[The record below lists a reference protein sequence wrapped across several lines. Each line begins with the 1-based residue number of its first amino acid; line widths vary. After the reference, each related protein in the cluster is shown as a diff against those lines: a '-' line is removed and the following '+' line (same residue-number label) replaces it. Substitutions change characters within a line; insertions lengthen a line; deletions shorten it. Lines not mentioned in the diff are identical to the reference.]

1 MPTVLRQGPYRFFF
15 YSGDGAEPPH
25 VHVERDAS
33 SAKIWLDPV
42 RLQNSV
48 GFGGTEI
55 NRIIR
60 LAGEN
65 RDTILQIWE
74 SYFYDGTTSGKS

>member
-1 MPTVLRQGPYRFFF
+1 MPTVLRAGPYRFFF
-15 YSGDGAEPPH
+15 YSGDGTEPPH

-42 RLQNSV
+42 RLQQSSR
-48 GFGGTEI
+48 FGGAEI

-60 LAGEN
+60 LVEEN
-65 RDTILQIWE
+65 RDIFLQIWE
-74 SYFYDGTTSGKS
+74 TYFYD

>member
-1 MPTVLRQGPYRFFF
+1 MPTVLRAGPYRFFF
-15 YSGDGAEPPH
+15 YSGDGTEPPN

-42 RLQNSV
+42 RLQQSSR
-48 GFGGTEI
+48 FGGAEI

-60 LAGEN
+60 LVEEN
-65 RDTILQIWE
+65 RDIFLQIWE
-74 SYFYDGTTSGKS
+74 TYFYD